1 MNKLLFYI
9 FIAFASIQLS
19 AQETVTDTVSTV
31 TFIPVDTAAIYTPRT
46 FEPGFK
52 EQYTGND
59 FVYEHKAVAKSGWER
74 FKEWLGNVLDEIFS
88 FGDGAQ
94 RTPTYALIIRIAG
107 IIILLLVVYF
117 IVRAIL
123 GKEANLWIFGR
134 SRKNITVQDIHQE
147 NIHQMNFAQLI
158 EETKQNNNYRL
169 GIRYYYLWLLKKLS
183 NREIIDWHW
192 DKTNT
197 DYLYEIKD
205 ANLRKDF
212 EYLSYV
218 YDYSWYGEF
227 NIDETAFRKAEK
239 AFIKTINSL

>member
-1 MNKLLFYI
+1 MNKLFFYI
-9 FIAFASIQLS
+9 LIAFAPVQLS
-19 AQETVTDTVSTV
+19 AQETVTDSISTV
-31 TFIPVDTAAIYTPRT
+31 TFVPVDAATVYTPRN

-52 EQYTGND
+52 ERYTGND
-59 FVYEHKAVAKSGWER
+59 FVYERKAVAKSGWER
-74 FKEWLGNVLDEIFS
+74 FKEWLANVLDEIFS

-94 RTPTYALIIRIAG
+94 RTPTYAFIIRIAG
-107 IIILLLVVYF
+107 IIILLMVVYF
-117 IVRAIL
+117 IVSAIL

-134 SRKNITVQDIHQE
+134 SRKNIAVQDIHQE
-147 NIHQMNFAQLI
+147 NIHQMNFAQLV
-158 EETKQNNNYRL
+158 EETKQNKNYRL

-205 ANLRKDF
+205 ASLRKDF

-227 NIDETAFRKAEK
+227 DIDETAFRKAEK

>member
-1 MNKLLFYI
+1 MNKFLFYI
-9 FIAFASIQLS
+9 FFVFASVQLS
-19 AQETVTDTVSTV
+19 AQETVTDSVPV
-31 TFIPVDTAAIYTPRT
+31 LTFIPVDTTAAYTPRN

-52 EQYTGND
+52 ERYTGND
-59 FVYEHKAVAKSGWER
+59 FIYEHKAVAKSGWER
-74 FKEWLGNVLDEIFS
+74 FKEWLQDVLDEIFS

-94 RTPTYALIIRIAG
+94 RTPAYALIIRIIG

-134 SRKNITVQDIHQE
+134 SRKNIAVQDIHQE
-147 NIHQMNFAQLI
+147 NIHQMNFSQLI
-158 EETKQNNNYRL
+158 EETKKSGNYRL
-169 GIRYYYLWLLKKLS
+169 GVRYYYLWLLKKLS

-205 ANLRKDF
+205 SGLRKDF

-227 NIDETAFRKAEK
+227 DIDQAAFSKAEK
-239 AFIKTINSL
+239 AFVKTINSL